1 MKTDITIY
9 TQVYNTKPFLERCLS
24 SVVNQ
29 TFGNFDY
36 ILIDNGCTDGSSEIL
51 RQYAKKDQRIKL
63 IRMEENR
70 QGFWLSIIQ
79 EYAEGRY
86 VAFLDSDDWWELDHL
101 ERLLR
106 IAEDGDFDIVC
117 TGTVFHREGDETAAA
132 GVRGVDQRIIM
143 DPPRYAEFF
152 PYYHVFF
159 RTVWGKLI
167 RWKTFIEA
175 DVSIVEREQIRNGSD
190 TMEAFAWL
198 RQAKRVCVD
207 NSVLHHYLL
216 RNKSASHIYLPNR
229 FKSNVIL
236 HQDAI
241 DFLAQYGPISEQ
253 NLHFLHIVY
262 ANAVS
267 DTLDVLCT
275 SDLALEEKLAEYC
288 AIAEHPTT
296 QEVYA
301 DTDEAIARCRDK
313 LRVQMLS
320 VLLTAAPAAEGFH
333 KALEV
338 AVPNC
343 APAVTAESVGL
354 FRHEQ
359 KLLEALRRDNRD
371 ALVEGL
377 LDLIEKKRYTK
388 QYDLGMLLQNLADG
402 NPLLTGWSL
411 PFLRKY
417 REIYWLLWQ
426 KRGEEALDA
435 MTGLLLDKCV
445 KTGVEGF
452 LQLYLDIA
460 AQLEHIPAFLFGK
473 TALARHYLNQS
484 QTEKCRA
491 IVRELDEIGM
501 EDNEELEEIRRRLE
515 FSDKNPQSSPRGSH
529 KTRPPIETIESSF
542 TDVCNF
548 DEEALTSEMDFSRY
562 LDLLKEAAA
571 RYTVLIAVCD
581 TPFGESITSEM
592 ISKLMALGLKENLY
606 GKYRYAYAA
615 VIDRN
620 ERIFE
625 KLPSSRTQAV
635 KWSGTVGDTE
645 ISLES
650 RGYEVPPRAG
660 KIIINGTDLSLN
672 MRGYNIIVYDRDQ
685 DRLIDKVVFDA
696 YSKGLLCTRP
706 ASEAQGVERFQE
718 SHPGV
723 AVICFTYPKFPTGNL
738 TESEKFISQNVHVTA
753 DVERYMNHPSYY
765 SLRMFFPNEEDIREV
780 RTVYRSY
787 LDPSGIRRLEDRKGD
802 LVNISMGH
810 RVTTDQPERAERT
823 IYIVGRSISFG
834 YCVSDRNTTA
844 SILQRTCNEV
854 IPEKNFIVENY
865 GFFLSSNSNG
875 PDSFSQ
881 EQLRI
886 LNSLPVHPGD
896 IVFYSLQDV
905 PEGMTVLDLSHTSC
919 RPHSYGEIFV
929 DYLNHLNENG
939 MRLIADKM
947 FELMQRENFFSGPAV
962 SNSKT
967 KQIIPERYQVSL
979 ETYQA
984 SWRELY
990 DKQLS
995 IGAVV
1000 MNCNPFTHGH
1010 RYLIE
1015 QAAARCAHL
1024 IVFLVEEDQSFFS
1037 FDERLQMVRQGTA
1050 DLKNIMIIPSG
1061 QFVLSSLTFSEY
1073 FNKSELQNRT
1083 IDASQDVLLFAREV
1097 APCLHITKRFVGS
1110 EPFDTVTRQY
1120 NSEMKRELPK
1130 YGIEV
1135 IEINR
1140 LERDDGSGAISA
1152 TKVREHIFGD
1162 NLEALKSMVPT
1173 TTFEYIRM
1181 NFERF
1186 KERASKGR

>member
-1 MKTDITIY
+1 MKTDVTIY

-29 TFGNFDY
+29 TFENFDY
-36 ILIDNGCTDGSSEIL
+36 ILVDNGCTDGSSEIL
-51 RQYAKKDQRIKL
+51 RQYAEKDRRIKL

-70 QGFWLSIIQ
+70 QGFWLSVIK

-106 IAEDGDFDIVC
+106 IAEDGNFDIVC
-117 TGTVFHREGDETAAA
+117 TGTVFHKEGSEANPA
-132 GVRGVDQRIIM
+132 GFRSIEQRIIM
-143 DPPRYAEFF
+143 GQSQYAEFF
-152 PYYHVFF
+152 TYYHVFF

-167 RWKTFIEA
+167 RWKTFIDA
-175 DVSIVEREQIRNGSD
+175 DVSLAEREQIRNGSD
-190 TMEAFAWL
+190 TLEAFAWL
-198 RQAKRVCVD
+198 RQAKRVCID

-216 RNKSASHIYLPNR
+216 RNKSVSHIYLPNR
-229 FKSNVIL
+229 FKSNTVL

-241 DFLAQYGPISEQ
+241 DFLVQYGPVSEQ

-267 DTLDVLCT
+267 DTLDVLRTADLT
-275 SDLALEEKLAEYC
+275 SDEKLREYC
-288 AIAEHPTT
+288 TIATHPITRET
-296 QEVYA
+296 YA
-301 DTDEAIARCRDK
+301 DTDEAITSSRDK

-320 VLLTAAPAAEGFH
+320 VLTTAVSTIGSFPEALRLAA
-333 KALEV
+333 
-338 AVPNC
+338 PNC

-354 FRHEQ
+354 LQREPT
-359 KLLEALRRDNRD
+359 LMEALRRDNRD
-371 ALVEGL
+371 ALAAGL
-377 LDLIEKKRYTK
+377 LNLIEMKRYTK
-388 QYDLGMLLQNLADG
+388 QYDLRALLQNLAEG

-426 KRGEEALDA
+426 ERGGEALDA
-435 MTGLLLDKCV
+435 MTGLLLNERV
-445 KTGVEGF
+445 KTGAEAF
-452 LQLYLDIA
+452 LELYLNTA

-473 TALARHYLNQS
+473 TALAQYYLNQG
-484 QTEKCRA
+484 QTKKCQA
-491 IVRELDEIGM
+491 IVQELDEVGM
-501 EDNEELEEIRRRLE
+501 EDNEALEEIRRRLA
-515 FSDKNPQSSPRGSH
+515 SPDRIPPRPEGHRETRLNSAIIEPVFADVH
-529 KTRPPIETIESSF
+529 K
-542 TDVCNF
+542 F
-548 DEEALTSEMDFSRY
+548 DEEALINEMDFSRY

-581 TPFGESITSEM
+581 TPFGESITPEI
-592 ISKLMALGLKENLY
+592 ISKLMALGLVENLY

-615 VIDRN
+615 IIDRN
-620 ERIFE
+620 ERVFE
-625 KLPSSRTQAV
+625 KLPSSQAQAV
-635 KWSGTVGDTE
+635 KWSGIVGNTE

-650 RGYEVPPRAG
+650 RGYEAAPRTG
-660 KIIINGTDLSLN
+660 KILINGVDLSLN
-672 MRGYNIIVYDRDQ
+672 MRGFNIVVYDRNQ

-696 YSKGLLCTRP
+696 YSKELLCTRP
-706 ASEAQGVERFQE
+706 ASEARAVRKFQE
-718 SHPGV
+718 GHSEV
-723 AVICFTYPKFPTGNL
+723 AVICFTYPKFPTENL
-738 TESEKFISQNVHVTA
+738 TESEKFIAQNVHVSA

-765 SLRMFFPNEEDIREV
+765 SLRMFFPDEGDIREV

-787 LDPSGIRRLEDRKGD
+787 LDPSGIRRLEDRKGN

-810 RVTTDQPERAERT
+810 RITTDQPEHGERT
-823 IYIVGRSISFG
+823 IYIVGRCVSFG

-844 SILQRTCNEV
+844 SFLQRKCNEV
-854 IPEKNFIVENY
+854 IPEKNLIVENY
-865 GFFLSSNSNG
+865 GFFLSNDSNG
-875 PDSFSQ
+875 PDTFSQ

-886 LNSLPVHPGD
+886 LNSLPVRSGD
-896 IVFYSLQDV
+896 IVFYAIQEV
-905 PEGMTVLDLSHTSC
+905 PEGMPVLDLSHASC
-919 RPHSYGEIFV
+919 RPHPYGEIFV

-947 FELMQRENFFSGPAV
+947 FERLQRENFFSDLV
-962 SNSKT
+962 TSNSKSEH
-967 KQIIPERYQVSL
+967 IIPETHQVAL

-984 SWRELY
+984 NWRELY

-1000 MNCNPFTHGH
+1000 MNCNPFTLGH

-1015 QAAARCAHL
+1015 QAAAKCAHL

-1037 FDERLQMVRQGTA
+1037 FDERLQMAKQGTA
-1050 DLKNIMIIPSG
+1050 DLKNVMVLPSG
-1061 QFVLSSLTFSEY
+1061 QFILSSLTFSEY

-1083 IDASQDVLLFAREV
+1083 VDASQDVLIFAREV

-1135 IEINR
+1135 IEIDR
-1140 LERDDGSGAISA
+1140 LERTDGSGAISA
-1152 TKVREHIFGD
+1152 SKVRECIFRD
-1162 NLEALKSMVPT
+1162 NLEGLKPMVPT
-1173 TTFEYIRM
+1173 TTFEYISM
-1181 NFERF
+1181 IFERL
-1186 KERASKGR
+1186 KGRESK